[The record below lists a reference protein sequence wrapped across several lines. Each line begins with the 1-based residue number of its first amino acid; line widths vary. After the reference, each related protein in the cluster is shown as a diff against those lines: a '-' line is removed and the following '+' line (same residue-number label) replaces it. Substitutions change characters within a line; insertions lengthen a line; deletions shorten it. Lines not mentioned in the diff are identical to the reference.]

1 MPFAGRKRVE
11 GGLPIL
17 SQSVAI
23 GRNRSRLV
31 ASRNRRQGAEKVAID
46 RNRSQSVAIGRA
58 SAYRSP
64 AETEDK
70 APKKSRFGVPVAI
83 GRNRSRLVVLRRFGV
98 PVAIGRNR
106 SRLVVLRRTGRN
118 RSQSVAIGRASAYRS
133 RLVVL
138 RRTGRDWSQ
147 SVAIGRAET
156 EDKAPKKSQSVAIG
170 RDWSR
175 RNKRQGAEKVA
186 IGRNRSRLVAPKQKT
201 RRKHKKSP
209 IPQSG
214 IGLHNVARRRALLAF
229 NELLAQIHMQAL
241 EAFC

>member
-1 MPFAGRKRVE
+1 MPAAGRKRVE

-17 SQSVAI
+17 
-23 GRNRSRLV
+23 
-31 ASRNRRQGAEKVAID
+31 
-46 RNRSQSVAIGRA
+46 SQSVAIGRA

-83 GRNRSRLVVLRRFGV
+83 GRDWSRFGV
-98 PVAIGRNR
+98 PVASRNR
-106 SRLVVLRRTGRN
+106 RQGAEKVAFRRTGRDWSRLVAFRRTGRN
-118 RSQSVAIGRASAYRS
+118 RSQSVAIGRA
-133 RLVVL
+133 
-138 RRTGRDWSQ
+138 G
-147 SVAIGRAET
+147 T

-170 RDWSR
+170 R
-175 RNKRQGAEKVA
+175 Q
-186 IGRNRSRLVAPKQKT
+186 PKQKT

-214 IGLHNVARRRALLAF
+214 IRLHNVARRRALLAF

>member
-11 GGLPIL
+11 GGGLPIL

-23 GRNRSRLV
+23 GRDWSRLV
-31 ASRNRRQGAEKVAID
+31 APKQKTRR
-46 RNRSQSVAIGRA
+46 R
-58 SAYRSP
+58 
-64 AETEDK
+64 
-70 APKKSRFGVPVAI
+70 KKSR
-83 GRNRSRLVVLRRFGV
+83 L
-98 PVAIGRNR
+98 
-106 SRLVVLRRTGRN
+106 
-118 RSQSVAIGRASAYRS
+118 
-133 RLVVL
+133 
-138 RRTGRDWSQ
+138 
-147 SVAIGRAET
+147 
-156 EDKAPKKSQSVAIG
+156 VAIG

-175 RNKRQGAEKVA
+175 LVAIGRDWSRLVAPKQKTRRRRSRDWSRLVAPKQKTRRRKSRDWSRLVA

-229 NELLAQIHMQAL
+229 NELLAQIHVQAL

>member
-1 MPFAGRKRVE
+1 MPAAGRKRME

-31 ASRNRRQGAEKVAID
+31 AI
-46 RNRSQSVAIGRA
+46 
-58 SAYRSP
+58 
-64 AETEDK
+64 
-70 APKKSRFGVPVAI
+70 
-83 GRNRSRLVVLRRFGV
+83 
-98 PVAIGRNR
+98 
-106 SRLVVLRRTGRN
+106 
-118 RSQSVAIGRASAYRS
+118 
-133 RLVVL
+133 
-138 RRTGRDWSQ
+138 GRDWSQ
-147 SVAIGRAET
+147 SVAIGRN
-156 EDKAPKKSQSVAIG
+156 
-170 RDWSR
+170 RSR
-175 RNKRQGAEKVA
+175 LVA

-241 EAFC
+241 KAFC

>member
-1 MPFAGRKRVE
+1 MPVAGRKRVE

-31 ASRNRRQGAEKVAID
+31 A
-46 RNRSQSVAIGRA
+46 
-58 SAYRSP
+58 
-64 AETEDK
+64 
-70 APKKSRFGVPVAI
+70 
-83 GRNRSRLVVLRRFGV
+83 
-98 PVAIGRNR
+98 
-106 SRLVVLRRTGRN
+106 
-118 RSQSVAIGRASAYRS
+118 
-133 RLVVL
+133 
-138 RRTGRDWSQ
+138 
-147 SVAIGRAET
+147 IGRAET
-156 EDKAPKKSQSVAIG
+156 EDKAPKKSRLVAIG

-175 RNKRQGAEKVA
+175 RNRRQGAEKVA
-186 IGRNRSRLVAPKQKT
+186 FRRTGRNRSRLVAPKQKT

>member
-23 GRNRSRLV
+23 GR
-31 ASRNRRQGAEKVAID
+31 D
-46 RNRSQSVAIGRA
+46 WSQSVAIGR
-58 SAYRSP
+58 
-64 AETEDK
+64 DW
-70 APKKSRFGVPVAI
+70 SRLVAI
-83 GRNRSRLVVLRRFGV
+83 GRNRSRLV
-98 PVAIGRNR
+98 AI
-106 SRLVVLRRTGRN
+106 
-118 RSQSVAIGRASAYRS
+118 
-133 RLVVL
+133 
-138 RRTGRDWSQ
+138 GRDWSQ
-147 SVAIGRAET
+147 SVAIGRAGT
-156 EDKAPKKSQSVAIG
+156 KDKAPKKSRLVAIG
-170 RDWSR
+170 RNRSR